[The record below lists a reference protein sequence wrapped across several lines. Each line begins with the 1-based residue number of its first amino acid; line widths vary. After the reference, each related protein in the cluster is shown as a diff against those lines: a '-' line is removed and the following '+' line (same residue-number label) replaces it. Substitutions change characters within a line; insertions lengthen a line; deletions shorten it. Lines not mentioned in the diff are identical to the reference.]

1 VRRQA
6 GEGVVRHVAEQHA
19 GEISAMRKRL
29 ASTSVARRPR
39 ASATQPAERMDK
51 SMYRFV
57 EPAAVL
63 LRQLVEKA
71 QERRK
76 EAPSPERVHS
86 DTVPQLQNDN
96 V

>member
-1 VRRQA
+1 
-6 GEGVVRHVAEQHA
+6 
-19 GEISAMRKRL
+19 
-29 ASTSVARRPR
+29 
-39 ASATQPAERMDK
+39 
-51 SMYRFV
+51 MYRFV

-71 QERRK
+71 QERRE